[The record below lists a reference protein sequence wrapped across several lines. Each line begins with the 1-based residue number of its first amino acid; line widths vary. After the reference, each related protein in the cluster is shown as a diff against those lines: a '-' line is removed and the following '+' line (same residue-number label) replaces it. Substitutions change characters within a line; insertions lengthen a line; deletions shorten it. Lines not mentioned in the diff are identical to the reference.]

1 MLILPSAINGYI
13 SIFAFTSLVA
23 IPVCIKSSGVGLKIC
38 AITPEIKSISKLSI
52 KKRRSM
58 IKKVLLRKTVKL
70 NAIEVLISRL

>member
-38 AITPEIKSISKLSI
+38 AITPEIKKYKHD
-52 KKRRSM
+52 KKSVA
-58 IKKVLLRKTVKL
+58 KKNCKVKCYW
-70 NAIEVLISRL
+70 SSHF